1 MERLIRLLADVSPRT
16 YDLHRLKQQSTARFH
31 RKWDDILAK
40 YSQID
45 DNAELDEIDL
55 STGQIITDNGHLR
68 SMLGAEYEE
77 HNALSDIWSPG
88 YDDESEQS
96 EPKESTCRKLHV
108 SSSPLS
114 RTRQGLDS
122 PRSDN
127 LLILGWSRESLPVKP
142 LLPLKR
148 RSPLKDGA
156 WSLKLSRTS
165 SSSPLKRMT
174 TEVSPPSLP
183 TPTTRKGVYTYHSSS
198 EIGEVKL
205 HDPSED
211 IDNFDDSGYSL
222 DSHYDP
228 GSLDL
233 YSCAFPE
240 CSFCSELK
248 SQYRD
253 HLLRSH
259 VPLLQRIGYPI
270 GELRRLPQPD
280 SEAVLELTI
289 LKLALHF
296 PLLVELPD
304 VPFVCGRRLNIKN
317 QTRTCRRVFFLVD
330 GCRHHRLHG
339 RCSARKQVLRCPVLG
354 CDFICDEDYT
364 MLTSH
369 MNVHLQMTSS
379 RSKRDIGETLQDSQN
394 DSQNHRESTLNET
407 VDFHCESTE
416 TSTQKKGRG
425 VKPQRRKDSKS
436 TISQKEHALP
446 SSALPSSPE
455 ALLLKPDAV
464 KLSIPSFDIKD
475 LHSDDIPN
483 FESLEK
489 THESIDELFQD

>member
-45 DNAELDEIDL
+45 DTIELDEIDL

-68 SMLGAEYEE
+68 SMLRAEYEE

-88 YDDESEQS
+88 YDDEVEQL
-96 EPKESTCRKLHV
+96 EPKDHILRISHA
-108 SSSPLS
+108 SSSPLL
-114 RTRQGLDS
+114 RPRQGLDS

-127 LLILGWSRESLPVKP
+127 LLILGWSRESLPVRP
-142 LLPLKR
+142 ALSLKR
-148 RSPLKDGA
+148 RSPLKDDT

-165 SSSPLKRMT
+165 SSSPLKHLT
-174 TEVSPPSLP
+174 TQASPPLLP
-183 TPTTRKGVYTYHSSS
+183 TPKMKRGVFADHSSS
-198 EIGEVKL
+198 EIGGFTL
-205 HDPSED
+205 LDGSDD

-222 DSHYDP
+222 DSHYDA

-233 YSCAFPE
+233 YSCAFPR

-253 HLLRSH
+253 HLLCSH

-270 GELRRLPQPD
+270 GELRRLPHPD

-304 VPFVCGRRLNIKN
+304 VPFVCGRRMTSKN
-317 QTRTCRRVFFLVD
+317 QTRTCRRVFFLAE
-330 GCRHHRLHG
+330 GCRHHKLHG
-339 RCSARKQVLRCPVLG
+339 RCSARRQVLRCPILG
-354 CDFICDEDYT
+354 CDYICEEDYR
-364 MLTSH
+364 MLKTH
-369 MNVHLQMTSS
+369 AKEHQQMTGSQ
-379 RSKRDIGETLQDSQN
+379 RKRDVRAGETLPG
-394 DSQNHRESTLNET
+394 SQNHSEPELIET
-407 VDFHCESTE
+407 VNTRNIFRTHTE
-416 TSTQKKGRG
+416 KNGRDANPPSG
-425 VKPQRRKDSKS
+425 NHSKS
-436 TISQKEHALP
+436 RRSQNERPQP
-446 SSALPSSPE
+446 SSHQPNSPD
-455 ALLLKPDAV
+455 ALLLKPEAV

-475 LHSDDIPN
+475 LHSNDIPN

-489 THESIDELFQD
+489 THESIDQLFED